1 MSDKQWDLLLADDD
15 EDDCHFFK
23 EALGELPIAARFR
36 VVHDGE
42 QLMQL
47 LTKTTEPLPDVLFL
61 DLNMPRKSGIECLA
75 ELKGDQNLN
84 PLPVVIFSTYFESA
98 MADLL
103 YKNGALYCMRKP
115 ADFSQL
121 KQLIQQVLTLV
132 ASADGLQPA
141 KDGFVLKG
149 T

>member
-15 EDDCHFFK
+15 DDDCHFF
-23 EALGELPIAARFR
+23 EMALGELPIAVRFR
-36 VVHDGE
+36 SVHNGE

-47 LTKTTEPLPDVLFL
+47 LTNTTEPLPDVLFL
-61 DLNMPRKSGIECLA
+61 DLNMPRKSGLECLV

-84 PLPVVIFSTYFESA
+84 PLPVVVFSTYFEPA
-98 MADLL
+98 VADLL
-103 YKNGALYCMRKP
+103 HKNGAQYCMRKP

-121 KQLIQQVLTLV
+121 KQLIQQVLTLL

>member
-1 MSDKQWDLLLADDD
+1 MNPLSLALMLADDD
-15 EDDCHFFK
+15 LDDCLFFK
-23 EALGELPIAARFR
+23 EALSELALAVQLTI
-36 VVHDGE
+36 VSDGD
-42 QLMQL
+42 QLMHVL
-47 LTKTTEPLPDVLFL
+47 SSHSEPLPDVLFL
-61 DLNMPRKSGIECLA
+61 DLNMPRKSGLECLV

-84 PLPVVIFSTYFESA
+84 PLPVVVFSTYFEPA
-98 MADLL
+98 VADLL
-103 YKNGALYCMRKP
+103 HKNGAQYCMRKP

-121 KQLIQQVLTLV
+121 KQLIQQVLTLL